1 VNTNAGG
8 MAALLTWKR
17 SAWGMAGI
25 AVLVILGALGWGV
38 LHPSGTAA
46 SPVVGNPAPDIVV
59 ESYGGSPVSL
69 GSLQGRPVVL
79 NFWASWCGPCRQEAP
94 ALDDAA
100 RRLAGKVHFL
110 GVDIQ
115 DAASSGA
122 KWAAGYG
129 YPYPMGP
136 ARGGVPPAYNV
147 TAPPITF
154 FINAHGIVVGRF
166 LGPLD
171 GASLNQYLQ
180 LAGGSS

>member
-1 VNTNAGG
+1 
-8 MAALLTWKR
+8 MAAV
-17 SAWGMAGI
+17 
-25 AVLVILGALGWGV
+25 AVLVILGALGWGIV
-38 LHPSGTAA
+38 HPAGTAA
-46 SPVVGNPAPDIVV
+46 SPVVGNPAPNLVV
-59 ESYGGSPVSL
+59 ATYGGGPAVSL
-69 GSLQGRPVVL
+69 DSLQGEPVVL
-79 NFWASWCGPCRQEAP
+79 NFWASWCGPCRQEASS
-94 ALDDAA
+94 LDAGS

-115 DAASSGA
+115 DSASSGQR
-122 KWAAGYG
+122 WAAGYG

-180 LAGGSS
+180 LAEGGS

>member
-1 VNTNAGG
+1 MDDSRGV
-8 MAALLTWKR
+8 AALLTWKR
-17 SAWGMAGI
+17 SAWGMAALVALI
-25 AVLVILGALGWGV
+25 ILAVLGWGLV
-38 LHPSGTAA
+38 HPAGTAA
-46 SPVVGNPAPDIVV
+46 SPVVGNPAPNLVV

-69 GSLQGRPVVL
+69 DSLQGEPVVL
-79 NFWASWCGPCRQEAP
+79 NFWASWCAPCRQEAP
-94 ALDDAA
+94 ALEAAA
-100 RRLAGKVHFL
+100 RNLSGRVHFL

-115 DAASSGA
+115 DSASSGA
-122 KWAAGYG
+122 RVAASDG

-171 GASLNQYLQ
+171 TASLHQYLQ